1 LEQFISRLTEYE
13 ATAIRP
19 TLSGLL
25 QWLDYA
31 LEHESFELPK
41 SGSKK
46 GVVQVMS
53 VHAAKGLE
61 WDVVLVAQ
69 LNQGNFPIDSKDS
82 KGWLAAGKLP
92 FELRGD
98 RAQLPEFDFQA
109 ASSQRDLKQRFEA
122 FQDEMRQRQLREER
136 RLAYVA
142 ITRAAK
148 TLRLTASYF
157 KPGAKKARPLSVFL
171 LELIDAGLVTAL
183 IPDPLESNP
192 ALEQA
197 LRGSWPSIERSGLEK
212 LKLAAESVTGFSGF
226 EPVRSQ
232 ELALLLEERDRAHS
246 RFIPELPKRLSA
258 SAMVS
263 LLSSPE
269 KFFENLRRP
278 TPVLFSQSA
287 SEGTHFHSCIEEYFS
302 ASDDAETELT
312 DTEIGAS
319 FLGSRFADRKP
330 FAIEQQ
336 IEFVLAG
343 VVVVCKLDA
352 VFESEGLYEVVD
364 WKSGKTPDAADLA
377 SRSTQLALY
386 RIALSEWLGVGV
398 EQIRVSFFFAADG
411 REVAPEVLLSKP
423 EIENKL
429 AEVRRARLG

>member
-1 LEQFISRLTEYE
+1 M
-13 ATAIRP
+13 RP

-53 VHAAKGLE
+53 IHAAKGLE

-69 LNQGNFPIDSKDS
+69 LNQGSFPIDSKDS

-98 RAQLPEFDFQA
+98 REQLPELDFQSA
-109 ASSQRDLKQRFEA
+109 TSQRDLKQRFDG

-157 KPGAKKARPLSVFL
+157 KPGAKKAKPLSPFL
-171 LELIDAGLVTAL
+171 LELMDAELVNA
-183 IPDPLESNP
+183 IVPDPLESNP

-197 LRGSWPSIERSGLEK
+197 QRGSWPSIERAGVDK
-212 LKLAAESVTGFSGF
+212 LRLAAERVTGFSGF

-232 ELALLLEERDRAHS
+232 ELALLLEERDRAHT
-246 RFIPELPKRLSA
+246 RFSPELPKRLSA
-258 SAMVS
+258 SAIVS
-263 LLSSPE
+263 LISSPE

-287 SEGTHFHSCIEEYFS
+287 IEGTHFHSCIEEYF
-302 ASDDAETELT
+302 AESDEAEAELN
-312 DTEIGAS
+312 EIEVGAN
-319 FLGSRFADRKP
+319 FLGSRFAELKP
-330 FAIEQQ
+330 LAIEQQ
-336 IEFVLAG
+336 IEFVLGG

-352 VFESEGLYEVVD
+352 VFENDGLYEVVD

-377 SRSTQLALY
+377 TRSIQLALY
-386 RIALSEWLGVGV
+386 RIALAEWLNVGV
-398 EQIRVSFFFAADG
+398 EKIRVSFYFAADG
-411 REVAPEVLLSKP
+411 NEVAPESLLSKQ
-423 EIENKL
+423 ELEGKL
-429 AEVRRARLG
+429 NEVRKARLG